1 MLDET
6 QAREALGTTAYT
18 HDGEKLGKVGQVFL
32 DDRTDRPAFVTVHT
46 GLFGRRESFVP
57 IADAT
62 LDDGRLTVPFTK
74 DQVKGAPS
82 IDLDEGHLDEAEEAR
97 LWQHYGRDDE
107 RDHGTGRGDHHA
119 DQHADHHVH
128 HHGDHHDEP
137 RQGDTA
143 ERPVLGGDPATAPYG
158 SGGPVQVGRTEQ
170 VGRSRLRRFV
180 TTEYETRTVPVR
192 KERVVIETDLADTD
206 PEGPRAV

>member
-18 HDGEKLGKVGQVFL
+18 HDGDKLGKVGQVFL

-62 LDDGRLTVPFTK
+62 LEDGRLTVPFTK
-74 DQVKGAPS
+74 DQVTGAPS

-97 LWQHYGRDDE
+97 LWQHYRGGDARDA
-107 RDHGTGRGDHHA
+107 DHGR
-119 DQHADHHVH
+119 HADHA
-128 HHGDHHDEP
+128 DEP

-143 ERPVLGGDPATAPYG
+143 ERPVLGGDAAAAPYG
-158 SGGPVQVGRTEQ
+158 SGAPVQVGPTEQ
-170 VGRSRLRRFV
+170 VGRSRLRRYV

-192 KERVVIETDLADTD
+192 KERVVIETDVVDTD
-206 PEGPRAV
+206 PDGPRAG

>member
-6 QAREALGTTAYT
+6 QAREAIGTTAYT
-18 HDGEKLGKVGQVFL
+18 HDGDKLGKVGQVFL

-57 IADAT
+57 IADARVE
-62 LDDGRLTVPFTK
+62 DGRLLVPFTK
-74 DQVKGAPS
+74 DQVTGAPS

-97 LWQHYGRDDE
+97 LWQHYRGDDE
-107 RDHGTGRGDHHA
+107 RDADHGHHA
-119 DQHADHHVH
+119 
-128 HHGDHHDEP
+128 DEP

-143 ERPVLGGDPATAPYG
+143 ERPVLGGDAAAAPYG
-158 SGGPVQVGRTEQ
+158 SGAPVQVGPTEQ
-170 VGRSRLRRFV
+170 VGRSRLRRYV

-192 KERVVIETDLADTD
+192 KERVVIESDVVDTD
-206 PEGPRAV
+206 PDGPRAV

>member
-6 QAREALGTTAYT
+6 QAREAIGTTAYT
-18 HDGEKLGKVGQVFL
+18 HDGDKLGKVGQVFL

-57 IADAT
+57 IADARVE
-62 LDDGRLTVPFTK
+62 DGRLLVPFTK
-74 DQVKGAPS
+74 DQVTGAPS

-97 LWQHYGRDDE
+97 LWQHYRGDDE
-107 RDHGTGRGDHHA
+107 RD
-119 DQHADHHVH
+119 ADHGHRA
-128 HHGDHHDEP
+128 DRADEP

-143 ERPVLGGDPATAPYG
+143 ERPVLGGDAAAAPYG
-158 SGGPVQVGRTEQ
+158 SGAPVQVGPTEQ
-170 VGRSRLRRFV
+170 VGRSRLRRYV

-192 KERVVIETDLADTD
+192 KERVVIETDVVDSD
-206 PEGPRAV
+206 PDGPRAV

>member
-18 HDGEKLGKVGQVFL
+18 HDGDKLGKVGQVFL

-57 IADAT
+57 IADARVE
-62 LDDGRLTVPFTK
+62 DGRLVVPFTK
-74 DQVKGAPS
+74 DQVTGAPS

-97 LWQHYGRDDE
+97 LWQHYRGDDE
-107 RDHGTGRGDHHA
+107 RDADHGHHA
-119 DQHADHHVH
+119 DHGDHGDHGRHADHAE
-128 HHGDHHDEP
+128 EP

-143 ERPVLGGDPATAPYG
+143 ERPVLGGDAAAAPYG
-158 SGGPVQVGRTEQ
+158 SGAPVQVGPTEQ
-170 VGRSRLRRFV
+170 VGRSRLRRYV

-192 KERVVIETDLADTD
+192 KERVVIESDVVDTD
-206 PEGPRAV
+206 PDGPRAV

>member
-18 HDGEKLGKVGQVFL
+18 HDGDKLGKVGQVFL

-62 LDDGRLTVPFTK
+62 VEDGRLVVPFTK
-74 DQVKGAPS
+74 DQVTGAPS

-97 LWQHYGRDDE
+97 LWQHYRGDDE
-107 RDHGTGRGDHHA
+107 RDHGDRTA
-119 DQHADHHVH
+119 D
-128 HHGDHHDEP
+128 P

-143 ERPVLGGDPATAPYG
+143 ERPVLGGGAAAAPHG
-158 SGGPVQVGRTEQ
+158 SGGPVQVGPTEQ
-170 VGRSRLRRFV
+170 VGRSRLRRYV
-180 TTEYETRTVPVR
+180 TTEHETRTVPVR
-192 KERVVIETDLADTD
+192 KERVVIESDVVDTGPD
-206 PEGPRAV
+206 GPRAV